1 MRVLLLEDEEDLRQ
15 ALLALLKGQG
25 LEAVGA
31 ASLAEAR
38 EALVEAEP
46 DLLVLDVILPEGEDA
61 GFRFAEELRE
71 LGLEI
76 PILFLTARDA
86 VEDRVRGLDA
96 GGDDYLVKP
105 FAVEEFLARV
115 RSLAR
120 RQAQRKR
127 TRFQIG
133 DLEVDLARRVVLK
146 GGCPVDLTPKE
157 FALLEAFLLEP
168 QRTFTTEELLD
179 RFFPNTGSGGALVRV
194 YVKRL
199 REKLGEGWILHTP
212 SGYRLGQP

>member
-146 GGCPVDLTPKE
+146 GGC
-157 FALLEAFLLEP
+157 LLY
-168 QRTFTTEELLD
+168 T
-179 RFFPNTGSGGALVRV
+179 S
-194 YVKRL
+194 
-199 REKLGEGWILHTP
+199 P
-212 SGYRLGQP
+212 SPRD